1 MRWVSNTAI
10 ANMPVGIRGQFGDTI
25 CTSFRNYF
33 SNNQLTKPPIFTMK
47 KLFFSLFLS
56 LATIVA
62 FAQSPIDG
70 NWKGSRETPNGTF
83 DVNYT
88 FKVEGN
94 KLTGAW
100 KTQFGESALQEGTVD
115 GKKIS
120 FSISFNDRK
129 MSY

>member
-1 MRWVSNTAI
+1 
-10 ANMPVGIRGQFGDTI
+10 
-25 CTSFRNYF
+25 
-33 SNNQLTKPPIFTMK
+33 MK

-70 NWKGSRETPNGTF
+70 NWKGSRETPNGAF
-83 DVNYT
+83 EVNYT

-94 KLTGAW
+94 KLTGTW
-100 KTQFGESALQEGTVD
+100 KTQFGESPIQEGTVD

-120 FSISFNDRK
+120 FSITFNDRK
-129 MSY
+129 MSYTGELVSDKEVVIKSERGEMKLAKQ